1 MTENDL
7 KTLFYDWEPE
17 YRFHPK
23 RRWRFD
29 FANPEYKVAIEFE
42 GGIWTGG
49 RHTRGTGYKN
59 DCDKYNAA
67 QLLGWRVL
75 RYTTSHTLEQ
85 VLADIVE
92 IDKQLLRRP
101 NAAMEKNN

>member
-1 MTENDL
+1 MTKTEL
-7 KTLFYDWEPE
+7 KTLLYDWTHE
-17 YRFHPK
+17 YRFHPV

-29 FANPEYKVAIEFE
+29 HANPEYKVAIEYE

-67 QLLGWRVL
+67 QVLGWRVL

-101 NAAMEKNN
+101 KATIEKNN

>member
-1 MTENDL
+1 MTKTEL
-7 KTLFYDWEPE
+7 KTLLYDWTHE
-17 YRFHPK
+17 YRFHPV

-29 FANPEYKVAIEFE
+29 HANPEYKVAIEYE

-67 QLLGWRVL
+67 QVLGWRVL

-101 NAAMEKNN
+101 QAAMEKNN

>member
-1 MTENDL
+1 MTENEL
-7 KTLFYDWEPE
+7 KTLLYDWTHE
-17 YRFHPK
+17 YRFHPV

-29 FANPEYKVAIEFE
+29 HANPEYKVAIEYE

-67 QLLGWRVL
+67 QVLGWRVL

-101 NAAMEKNN
+101 KATMEKNN

>member
-1 MTENDL
+1 MTKTEL
-7 KTLFYDWEPE
+7 KTLLYDWTHE
-17 YRFHPK
+17 YRFHPV

-29 FANPEYKVAIEFE
+29 HANPEYKVAIEYE
-42 GGIWTGG
+42 GGIWTNG

-92 IDKQLLRRP
+92 IDKQLLRQP
-101 NAAMEKNN
+101 KAAMEKK

>member
-1 MTENDL
+1 MTKTEL
-7 KTLFYDWEPE
+7 KTLLYDWTHE
-17 YRFHPK
+17 YRFHPV

-29 FANPEYKVAIEFE
+29 HANPEYKVAIEYE

-49 RHTRGTGYKN
+49 RHTRGIGYKN

-67 QLLGWRVL
+67 QVLGWRVL

-101 NAAMEKNN
+101 KATMEKNN

>member
-1 MTENDL
+1 MTKTEL
-7 KTLFYDWEPE
+7 KTLLYDWTHE
-17 YRFHPK
+17 YRFHPV

-29 FANPEYKVAIEFE
+29 HANPEYKVAIEYE

-67 QLLGWRVL
+67 QVLGWRVL
-75 RYTTSHTLEQ
+75 RYTTIHTLEQ

-92 IDKQLLRRP
+92 IDKQLLRR
-101 NAAMEKNN
+101 ATKNEYT

>member
-1 MTENDL
+1 MTKTEL
-7 KTLFYDWEPE
+7 KTLLYDWTHE
-17 YRFHPK
+17 YRFHPV

-29 FANPEYKVAIEFE
+29 HANPEYKVAIEYE

-67 QLLGWRVL
+67 QVLGWRVL

-92 IDKQLLRRP
+92 IDKHLLRR
-101 NAAMEKNN
+101 ATKK